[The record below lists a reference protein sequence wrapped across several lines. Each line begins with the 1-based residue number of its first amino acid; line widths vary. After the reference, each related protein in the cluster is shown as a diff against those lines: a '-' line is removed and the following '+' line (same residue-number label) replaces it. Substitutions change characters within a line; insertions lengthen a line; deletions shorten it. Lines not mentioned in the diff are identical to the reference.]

1 MYNFRHLRQWLPILF
16 LIHLLSFNL
25 IQAAEDSPQADS
37 GLTLEIT
44 KIEVNGESI
53 YLNESSNIRLPF
65 KSSIVEITYHLS
77 EGPAADASEYWIMLE
92 GFEDEWRYNHNHLNA
107 TYTNLAAGD
116 YRFKVRA
123 LTEDTG
129 VAFAEIG
136 FTRVAHPLLSP
147 YAYFLYFALIVLWLV
162 MYTTNHQRQIR
173 AQKVIVKREQALA
186 KGLRDLSVHLEQT
199 REEERAAVARELHDE
214 LAQVLVAIKLEM
226 NWIESELYK
235 NNMGEVQKRM
245 PEINKTVDACVQ
257 AVRNIAMGLRPSL
270 LDDMGLVPAMNW
282 YLTGTCE
289 RASLESTFATNC
301 EDLVLSKHMAI
312 NMYRIVQESVSN
324 VIKHSGAT
332 KIEVSAILDDDT
344 FTISIKD
351 NGIGLK
357 ESDKDKVGH
366 YGLMGIRERVA
377 NLDGSFETIN
387 IEPTGLMLKISIPV

>member
-1 MYNFRHLRQWLPILF
+1 MLSLYHVRLWLPV
-16 LIHLLSFNL
+16 LLVFQL
-25 IQAAEDSPQADS
+25 LCFKTVQAAETSAQADES
-37 GLTLEIT
+37 LALEIT
-44 KIEVNGESI
+44 SIEVNGEAI
-53 YLNESSNIRLPF
+53 NLNAGSKIRLPF
-65 KSSIVEITYHLS
+65 KSSIVDIAYQLRG
-77 EGPAADASEYWIMLE
+77 GPVSDTSEYWIMLE
-92 GFEDEWRYNHNHLNA
+92 GFEGEWRYNHNHLNA
-107 TYTNLAAGD
+107 TYTNLAAGE

-123 LTEDTG
+123 LTQDAG
-129 VAFAEIG
+129 VAFAEIS
-136 FTRVAHPLLSP
+136 FERVAHPLLSP

-162 MYTTNHQRQIR
+162 MYTTNHQRQIGT
-173 AQKVIVKREQALA
+173 QKAIVEREKALA

-199 REEERAAVARELHDE
+199 REEERAAVARELHDV

-226 NWIESELYK
+226 SWIEAELYK
-235 NNMGEVQKRM
+235 NNMSKVQKRM
-245 PEINKTVDACVQ
+245 PEINRTVDACVQ

-289 RASLESTFATNC
+289 RAKLTSKFATNC
-301 EDLVLSKHMAI
+301 EDLVLSKNMAI

-377 NLDGSFETIN
+377 NLDGTFETIN